1 MCNSIK
7 ELMNQQQNQSIQ
19 RGPLSIKDKLPNFLK
34 KAVISTDG
42 RDEIITIDNK
52 YLTDKGTW
60 TVLFWWPKDFTFV
73 CPTEIIE
80 FDNRSAEFEKQNA
93 TVVGASTDSEYVHM
107 GWRQSHPGLAKLSI
121 ALIADTSKSLAE
133 AMGILDKEEKVA
145 NRATYII
152 DPEGIIQWL
161 SIYPMNV
168 GRNVDEVLRI
178 LHALQTEELTACGWT
193 AGEETLTS
201 KLNQQHVA

>member
-1 MCNSIK
+1 MCNSVK

-19 RGPLSIKDKLPNFLK
+19 RGPLTIGDKLPKFSK
-34 KAVISTDG
+34 KAVVSKATG
-42 RDEIITIDNK
+42 DEIITMDNK
-52 YLTDKGTW
+52 TLSGKGQW

-73 CPTEIIE
+73 CPTEIME
-80 FDNRSAEFEKQNA
+80 FDKRNAEFAAQNA

-145 NRATYII
+145 YRATYII
-152 DPEGIIQWL
+152 DPDGIIQWL

-178 LHALQTEELTACGWT
+178 LHALQTEELTACGWR

-201 KLNQQHVA
+201 KLKQDNVA